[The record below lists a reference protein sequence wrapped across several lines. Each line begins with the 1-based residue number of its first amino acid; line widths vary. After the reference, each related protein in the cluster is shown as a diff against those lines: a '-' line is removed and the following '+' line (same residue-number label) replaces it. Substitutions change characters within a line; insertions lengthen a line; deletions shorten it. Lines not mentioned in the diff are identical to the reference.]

1 MSEGILTFHLGG
13 RGSTLQVR
21 FFSVREQDLSVL
33 LSVRSWSARVS
44 VSDPVLD
51 TGLVTRDPRQMVLDH
66 VWKDFLENALG
77 VAPPSPLPSLR

>member
-1 MSEGILTFHLGG
+1 M
-13 RGSTLQVR
+13 
-21 FFSVREQDLSVL
+21 LSVQ
-33 LSVRSWSARVS
+33 SWSALVS

-77 VAPPSPLPSLR
+77 VAPLSPLPSLR